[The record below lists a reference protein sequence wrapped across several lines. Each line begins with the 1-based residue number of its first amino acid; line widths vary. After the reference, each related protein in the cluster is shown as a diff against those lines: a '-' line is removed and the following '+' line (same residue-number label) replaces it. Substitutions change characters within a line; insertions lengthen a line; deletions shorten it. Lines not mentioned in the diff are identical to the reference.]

1 VTGAW
6 KPPGIGLFAVAAKRT
21 KTPTTIRRKKS
32 QVFCYTK
39 DLTEVLGV
47 TRRTLYKYVQG
58 RLLPAPILVSNGK
71 TGVRA
76 RWTMAA
82 MEHAEF
88 ILEQRAIGYNLSEIV
103 AMVAAR
109 WGTHDKVPLA
119 VPDGQ
124 PPAPPNGKSSQGNDV
139 PGDAG

>member
-1 VTGAW
+1 
-6 KPPGIGLFAVAAKRT
+6 VAAKRP
-21 KTPTTIRRKKS
+21 KTPTTVRRKKS
-32 QVFCYTK
+32 KVFCYTS

-82 MEHAEF
+82 MEHAKF
-88 ILEQRAIGYNLSEIV
+88 ILEQRAIGYSLSEIV

-109 WGTHDKVPLA
+109 WGTRDKVPLA
-119 VPDGQ
+119 EPGGQ
-124 PPAPPNGKSSQGNDV
+124 PPASPNGKSSQGNDAPDA
-139 PGDAG
+139 PG

>member
-1 VTGAW
+1 M
-6 KPPGIGLFAVAAKRT
+6 AAKRP
-21 KTPTTIRRKKS
+21 KTSTTVRRKKS
-32 QVFCYTK
+32 KVFCYTN

-76 RWTMAA
+76 RWNMVA
-82 MEHAEF
+82 MEHAKF
-88 ILEQRAIGYNLSEIV
+88 ILEQRAIGYSLSEIV

-109 WGTHDKVPLA
+109 WGTRDKVPLA
-119 VPDGQ
+119 EPDGQ
-124 PPAPPNGKSSQGNDV
+124 PPASSNGKSSQGNDP
-139 PGDAG
+139 PGASG

>member
-1 VTGAW
+1 
-6 KPPGIGLFAVAAKRT
+6 VAAKRP
-21 KTPTTIRRKKS
+21 KTPTTVRPKKS
-32 QVFCYTK
+32 KVFCYTN

-76 RWTMAA
+76 RWNMVA
-82 MEHAEF
+82 MEHAKF
-88 ILEQRAIGYNLSEIV
+88 ILEQRAIGYSLSEIV

-109 WGTHDKVPLA
+109 WGTRDKVPLA
-119 VPDGQ
+119 EPDGQ
-124 PPAPPNGKSSQGNDV
+124 PPALSNGKSSPGNDP
-139 PGDAG
+139 PGASG